1 MRISDWSSDVCSSD
15 LAVVT
20 KGDRIAFVGDEAGAR
35 AAAGKD
41 ATIHDLHGATML
53 PGFVDAH
60 SHFSAMMQMASGLDL
75 DDPSLPPVTDIA
87 SLQAAIR
94 GFIDARA
101 ISAGGWVVVWPY
113 AEQKVDEKRNITRT
127 EQIGRAHV

>member
-20 KGDRIAFVGDEAGAR
+20 RGDRIAFVGDEAGAR

-41 ATIHDLHGATML
+41 AAIHDLHGATML

-87 SLQAAIR
+87 SLDR
-94 GFIDARA
+94 K
-101 ISAGGWVVVWPY
+101 S
-113 AEQKVDEKRNITRT
+113 TRLNSS
-127 EQIGRAHV
+127 H